1 MPDFLSQVENHTNIP
16 ICILDVKGEL
26 EARNLLNLNN
36 IHIIPL
42 TGTRLS
48 PWQFSGGAVEFR
60 VLSSLYRDAVEGLD
74 SDLPLQRFPEIQ
86 FPKDSRSD
94 WK

>member
-1 MPDFLSQVENHTNIP
+1 MEP
-16 ICILDVKGEL
+16 
-26 EARNLLNLNN
+26 RNLIKLNK

-48 PWQFSGGAVEFR
+48 PWQSPGGAVEFR
-60 VLSSLYRDAVEGLD
+60 VLSSLYRDVVEAVD